1 MLKVWVIKVNGG
13 NILEV
18 AVKWLNWK
26 KGKTLEVVVLEL
38 NGGEMLIGGGS
49 NLSEW
54 RAGLVYLT

>member
-1 MLKVWVIKVNGG
+1 MIKVNGG

-18 AVKWLNWK
+18 AVIKLK

-54 RAGLVYLT
+54 RAGLFYLT